1 MTLSEAYTKPEEEGG
16 MLKLLN
22 FLLPKKVDVPERP
35 VRTMD
40 GVGAAL
46 SPSPELDEEVRV
58 ERGRFAEEVVRM
70 ERTAADIHMAL
81 SRATLD
87 FRARQN

>member
-1 MTLSEAYTKPEEEGG
+1 

-22 FLLPKKVDVPERP
+22 FLLPKSVNVPPRAP
-35 VRTMD
+35 RTMD

-46 SPSPELDEEVRV
+46 SPSPELDEQIRV
-58 ERGRFAEEVVRM
+58 ERGRFAEEAFAL
-70 ERTAADIHMAL
+70 ERTAADINMAL

-87 FRARQN
+87 LRARPR

>member
-1 MTLSEAYTKPEEEGG
+1 MILSEAYMKREEGA
-16 MLKLLN
+16 MLKFLS
-22 FLLPKKVDVPERP
+22 FLLPKSVNVTPRP
-35 VRTMD
+35 PRTME

-46 SPSPELDEEVRV
+46 SPSPELDEQVRA
-58 ERGRFAEEVVRM
+58 ERGRFAEEVVKM

-87 FRARQN
+87 FRARRN